1 MAKKK
6 VKRRKKK
13 KSAHSTSGN
22 TFSPVKWFWWIAA
35 IFLAVVAISMIMG
48 VLEGR

>member
-13 KSAHSTSGN
+13 RTGHATSGN

-35 IFLAVVAISMIMG
+35 LFLGVIVISMLMG
-48 VLEGR
+48 VLER